1 MGYETR
7 PQSIERLEKI
17 KKVLEYFDKHGGTI
31 DEISAALG
39 ISKSSV
45 QRYLKEATDSRDR
58 QSISEYLAANKREG
72 TKRGGKTTQQRHGF
86 DKDELG
92 HFTGSRKK

>member
-1 MGYETR
+1 MGYTER

-39 ISKSSV
+39 IPKSSV
-45 QRYLKEATDSRDR
+45 QRYLQEATDSRDR
-58 QSISEYLAANKREG
+58 EAISEYLQANKQEG
-72 TKRGGKTTQQRHGF
+72 TRKGGRTTQQRHGF
-86 DKDELG
+86 NKDKAG
-92 HFTGSRKK
+92 HFIGSTKK